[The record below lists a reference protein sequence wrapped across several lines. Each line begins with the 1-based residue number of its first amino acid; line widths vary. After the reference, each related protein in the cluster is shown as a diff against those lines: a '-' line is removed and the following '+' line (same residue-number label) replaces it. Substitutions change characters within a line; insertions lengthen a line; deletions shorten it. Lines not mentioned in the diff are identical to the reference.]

1 MNTQKISKELSE
13 RMELLSRRGWD
24 LPAIEKRFKNFI
36 ENGIPKKRLDRQA
49 ILRNKAEILDR
60 VQTRA
65 EEYCYLNRSC
75 AKGSVLALL
84 EEFGLGN
91 MDIIKAMAPF
101 PGLAMT
107 GGNCGPVSGGLI
119 AIGLFFSDE
128 GLTDY
133 RNPLPYIAARAF
145 LDRFEKV
152 MGSLLC
158 PEIQDQLLGRRY
170 DPFAGLE
177 ELEAF
182 DQSGAQEKCAVAPGL
197 GAKIAAEIMIE
208 SLEKD

>member
-1 MNTQKISKELSE
+1 MNDRKISKELNE
-13 RMELLSRRGWD
+13 RMIILSRREWD
-24 LPAIEKRFKNFI
+24 LPAIEKRFKNLV
-36 ENGIPKKRLDRQA
+36 ENSIPKKRLDRQA
-49 ILRNKAEILDR
+49 ILPNKAEILDR

-75 AKGSVLALL
+75 AKGSTLALL

-107 GGNCGPVSGGLI
+107 GGICGPVSGGLI

-145 LDRFEKV
+145 IERFEKA

-158 PEIQDQLLGRRY
+158 PKIQDQLLGGNY
-170 DPFAGLE
+170 DPFAGPE

-182 DQSGAQEKCAVAPGL
+182 DQSGAQEKCPVAPGL
-197 GAKIAAEIMIE
+197 GARIAATIIIE